1 MKEEAEGKYGM
12 RRLGQNRIYILYMT
26 VYLAISLLTIPYIH
40 LVIHMVLANSGYVL
54 LRLYMVLAVIWEKR
68 CAICKAPLLGS
79 LLLNLSC
86 FNFQHWRH
94 VGRCVHQAR
103 CWTSWDQSLKS
114 VVAWLQ
120 VIMFVFVG
128 VCVCVHVCYSED
140 CASYPSY
147 DGESMAGKPCILQV
161 LRASVLYSHVGSA
174 IMCTLYNPFICRF
187 SCQHHR
193 SMDPPNCTYAPH
205 SVIFPHTRALNRQTL
220 QAQGLCMPT
229 PHWFASFWL
238 LLHT

>member
-86 FNFQHWRH
+86 FNFQH
-94 VGRCVHQAR
+94 
-103 CWTSWDQSLKS
+103 
-114 VVAWLQ
+114 
-120 VIMFVFVG
+120 
-128 VCVCVHVCYSED
+128 
-140 CASYPSY
+140 
-147 DGESMAGKPCILQV
+147 
-161 LRASVLYSHVGSA
+161 
-174 IMCTLYNPFICRF
+174 
-187 SCQHHR
+187 
-193 SMDPPNCTYAPH
+193 
-205 SVIFPHTRALNRQTL
+205 
-220 QAQGLCMPT
+220 
-229 PHWFASFWL
+229 
-238 LLHT
+238 